1 MAKPKR
7 IGVRMLELARE
18 EIDRAISSRVPEYY
32 KEHIRTAAKLL
43 DLVIT
48 EYEKETEQGAHP

>member
-7 IGVRMLELARE
+7 IGIQMLELARG

-32 KEHIRTAAKLL
+32 EEHLRTAMKLL
-43 DLVIT
+43 DLVMT
-48 EYEKETEQGAHP
+48 EYEKETDGG